1 MKTILL
7 FALIL
12 VMPGTGTS
20 IGQNLKFGHINSTE
34 LIQSLQEFSTAQA
47 ELERLR
53 KDLIDHLQTMNAELS
68 SKYNEYQKNSRT
80 YTDIVKQV
88 KEQELQDMD
97 RRIQEFQSGAQTNLE
112 QKQAELFQPIY
123 EKAEKAIK
131 EVGKE
136 NGFLYIFDV
145 TQSNLMYFDKSVST
159 DVLNLVKAKLKV
171 K

>member
-7 FALIL
+7 SSLIL
-12 VMPGTGTS
+12 FMSGTAS

-34 LIQSLQEFSTAQA
+34 LIQSLPEFGTAQA
-47 ELERLR
+47 ELEKQR
-53 KDLIDHLQTMNAELS
+53 KELSDHLQFMTAELN
-68 SKYNEYQKNSRT
+68 SKLADYQNNNKFF
-80 YTDIVKQV
+80 TDIVKQV
-88 KEQELQDMD
+88 KEQELNDMD
-97 RRIQEFQSGAQTNLE
+97 RRIQEFQANAQSNLE

-123 EKAEKAIK
+123 EKVDNAIK
-131 EVGKE
+131 DVGKE

-145 TQSNLMYFDKSVST
+145 NQSNVLYFDKSSST